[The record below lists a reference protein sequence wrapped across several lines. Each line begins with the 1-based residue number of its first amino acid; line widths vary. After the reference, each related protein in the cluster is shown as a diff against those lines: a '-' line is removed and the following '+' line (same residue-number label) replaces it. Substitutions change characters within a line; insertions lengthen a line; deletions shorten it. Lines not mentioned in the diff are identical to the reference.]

1 MGVVAEGEGARMR
14 RGWWGVVWL
23 GACASAPAPRPGS
36 GAPSTEAMD
45 GALEAHEAR
54 ARRCL
59 AAGDRVRVEGFF
71 DGPSGRYLVERVTAA
86 APSTTVRAQ
95 QCVSL
100 AMERARVRPFANG
113 RADAGWEVSSGAA
126 PGAAVG
132 AAAAAVIG
140 EVDPAAVL
148 ALLRAEEP
156 EARRCYEDALRGDAR
171 LRGRVEVR
179 FTLSVDGRITHAVA
193 SGPRGF
199 RAVGHCIVGHLRGLQ
214 WPAARGGSVD
224 FVFPYRF
231 APRR

>member
-1 MGVVAEGEGARMR
+1 MR

-23 GACASAPAPRPGS
+23 GACATAPAPRRGA
-36 GAPSTEAMD
+36 GAPATAAMD
-45 GALEAHEAR
+45 AALEAVEAR

-71 DGPSGRYLVERVTAA
+71 DGASGRYLVERVTAA
-86 APSTTVRAQ
+86 AATTTVRAQ

-100 AMERARVRPFANG
+100 ALERARVRPFADG
-113 RADAGWEVSSGAA
+113 RADAGWEVSSGRASDA
-126 PGAAVG
+126 G
-132 AAAAAVIG
+132 AAADATQAVAAPEVVG

-148 ALLRAEEP
+148 SLLRAEEP